1 MEFCRVNGTNP
12 SERESYRTGEAAK
25 SSLKFHGWP
34 QKNPGTI
41 RIPEEDRGRENFT
54 MTHFVDLQQSDVI
67 SEHIAS
73 LCGEAKDATYTRES
87 DLHKWA
93 NIPGKMK

>member
-1 MEFCRVNGTNP
+1 
-12 SERESYRTGEAAK
+12 
-25 SSLKFHGWP
+25 
-34 QKNPGTI
+34 
-41 RIPEEDRGRENFT
+41 

-93 NIPGKMK
+93 NIPGKMKWEQMDLTSFRATREVTA